1 MSACNKLESTTLS
14 GSQSTF
20 RAVNSWP
27 TEATMEGSIGAS
39 LLVSS
44 GSILASASN
53 ESLDTGSLNPRKS
66 KLPIQKLSLRAMERL
81 LLPKRVVVVVDMLV
95 DLMTTVL
102 DEVVEVNVVLVVLVT
117 EVAVWNL
124 VVVAVNVTL
133 LVLVLVMGVVVLVV
147 DVAVKGVVVGLVVVV
162 NVVVLVDV
170 VDVVGEVVV
179 VVVDW
184 VM

>member
-1 MSACNKLESTTLS
+1 MSACNKLESTTPS

-102 DEVVEVNVVLVVLVT
+102 DEVVEV
-117 EVAVWNL
+117 AVGNL

-162 NVVVLVDV
+162 KV
-170 VDVVGEVVV
+170 VVV
-179 VVVDW
+179 VVVDC